1 MRLTNGV
8 VMRPPIDPL
17 GRSPI
22 MAMRLR
28 KLFVMAAVIA
38 VAWGTAG
45 ALQLRSGGH
54 GGYATGW
61 GATVTEVE
69 DNGPAESAGL
79 DVGDR
84 ILAVGGTRVEEPWTR
99 PELAAVKVGEIQSL
113 LVERAGAAEPI
124 DIVWQEL
131 SRTRWRSFLVDSLV
145 TLAFLGFGLWGLLA
159 SGSAAGLVLAVFG
172 LCYALA
178 NLHAPSLGSAD
189 VIVRF
194 VQQDLSVLSTVLLF
208 HFFAVF
214 PAWKRVAGRPVSWW
228 TVYVPFL
235 PFVLCGLAEWA
246 LFPSFLDGYRA
257 VATATDLA
265 YMLLAVVALLHTW
278 ISLSGDARRR
288 TGFDRILWGLAIAV
302 GPLVV
307 LDLLRAVL
315 PGDLLP
321 AAEYLPLLGMVL
333 PGSMAS
339 AVVIGARASNAGV
352 RTTIPA

>member
-8 VMRPPIDPL
+8 VIGPPIDPL

-22 MAMRLR
+22 VTMRLGT
-28 KLFVMAAVIA
+28 LFVMAAFIA

-45 ALQLRSGGH
+45 ALQLRSIGH

-69 DNGPAESAGL
+69 ENGPAESAGL

-84 ILAVGGTRVEEPWTR
+84 ILAVGGNWVKEPWTR
-99 PELAAVKVGEIQSL
+99 PELAAVAAGDVQSL
-113 LVERAGAAEPI
+113 LVERAGVTEPI
-124 DIVWQEL
+124 DVIWQER

-145 TLAFLGFGLWGLLA
+145 TLAFLGFGLWSLLA

-178 NLHAPSLGSAD
+178 NLRAPSLGSAD
-189 VIVRF
+189 VVVRF
-194 VQQDLSVLSTVLLF
+194 VQQDLGVLSTALLF
-208 HFFAVF
+208 HFYAVF
-214 PAWKRVAGRPVSWW
+214 PVRKKVAGRPVAWW
-228 TVYVPFL
+228 MVYVPFL
-235 PFVLCGLAEWA
+235 PFVLYGLAEWA
-246 LFPSFLDGYRA
+246 LFPSSLDGYRA

-265 YMLLAVVALLHTW
+265 YMLLAVVVLLHTW
-278 ISLSGDARRR
+278 ISLSGDERRR
-288 TGFDRILWGLAIAV
+288 TGFDRILWGLAIAL

-307 LDLLRAVL
+307 LGFLRPVL
-315 PGDLLP
+315 PADLLP
-321 AAEYLPLLGMVL
+321 AAEYLPLLGVVL

-339 AVVIGARASNAGV
+339 AVVTGSRAAHAAVG
-352 RTTIPA
+352 TTVPA